1 MLGTNAAFFQAIS
14 NKDID
19 VKGAAEL
26 LGVSYG
32 TLYGR
37 YREVF
42 GYLKHGWNSA
52 PSFHAA
58 AAATSTASTL
68 QATKAAAANQS
79 ASNPIPRLELGAA
92 LEAGTVGITQSL
104 GRSKIK
110 ACC

>member
-1 MLGTNAAFFQAIS
+1 MVYMLQAVR
-14 NKDID
+14 NKEVDM
-19 VKGAAEL
+19 KGAAEL

-58 AAATSTASTL
+58 SVTSTASAH
-68 QATKAAAANQS
+68 QSTKGAAAHS

-92 LEAGTVGITQSL
+92 LEAG
-104 GRSKIK
+104 
-110 ACC
+110 A

>member
-1 MLGTNAAFFQAIS
+1 MVDALQAVR
-14 NKDID
+14 NKEVDM
-19 VKGAAEL
+19 KGAAEL

-58 AAATSTASTL
+58 SVTSTASAL
-68 QATKAAAANQS
+68 QSTKGAAAHS

-92 LEAGTVGITQSL
+92 LEAG
-104 GRSKIK
+104 
-110 ACC
+110 A